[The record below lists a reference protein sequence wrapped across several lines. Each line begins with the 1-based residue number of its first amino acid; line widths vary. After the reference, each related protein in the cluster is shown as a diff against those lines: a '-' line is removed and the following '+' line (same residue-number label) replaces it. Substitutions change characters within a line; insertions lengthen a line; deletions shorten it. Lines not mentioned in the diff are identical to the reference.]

1 VDASYQFISIQ
12 ARSMDVFRPQTHH
25 HVGLRELSQGV
36 QLDFVTQKYLDQ
48 LTPVFV
54 GAAFIGNE

>member
-1 VDASYQFISIQ
+1 
-12 ARSMDVFRPQTHH
+12 MDVFRPQTHH